1 MAVSSPQ
8 KQQQRPVNAVQQRLV
23 GLNLLERAVKALTDS
38 ELDQLVGQLNDEQKE
53 ALTKRAGSLESAS
66 VREQLG
72 RGRMNGMLEG
82 ISTLLADTCLADCI
96 EVLGESS
103 DNPTEEELKDALPG
117 LVERHGVGAVRVMM
131 TTAIVGEAL
140 ASPIL
145 KDLLKSDAV
154 VALPPA
160 EFVSITVPKPVDP
173 DRDAKL
179 AIRKARKDAE
189 KAARAKGR

>member
-1 MAVSSPQ
+1 MSSPQ

-23 GLNLLERAVKALTDS
+23 GLNLLERAVKALSDD
-38 ELDQLVGQLNDEQKE
+38 ELDALVLQLTEEQKE
-53 ALTKRAGSLESAS
+53 ALAKRAGSLESTS

-82 ISTLLADTCLADCI
+82 ISSLLADRCLTDCI

-103 DNPTEEELKDALPG
+103 DNPTEDELQGVLPG
-117 LVERHGVGAVRVMM
+117 LVERHGVGVVRVMM

-140 ASPIL
+140 ATPIL
-145 KDLLKSDAV
+145 KDLLKTDAL

-179 AIRKARKDAE
+179 ALRKARKDAE
-189 KAARAKGR
+189 KVARAKRR

>member
-1 MAVSSPQ
+1 MSSPQ

-23 GLNLLERAVKALTDS
+23 GLNLLERAVKALSDD
-38 ELDQLVGQLNDEQKE
+38 ELDALVLQLTEEQKE
-53 ALTKRAGSLESAS
+53 ALAKRAGSLESTS

-82 ISTLLADTCLADCI
+82 ISSLLADRCLTDCI

-103 DNPTEEELKDALPG
+103 DNPTEDELQGVLPG

-140 ASPIL
+140 ATPIL
-145 KDLLKSDAV
+145 KDLLKTDAL

-179 AIRKARKDAE
+179 ALRKARKDAE
-189 KAARAKGR
+189 KVARAKRR

>member
-1 MAVSSPQ
+1 MSSPQ

-23 GLNLLERAVKALTDS
+23 GLNLLERAVKALSDD
-38 ELDQLVGQLNDEQKE
+38 ELDALVLQLTEEQKE
-53 ALTKRAGSLESAS
+53 ALAKRAGSLESTS

-82 ISTLLADTCLADCI
+82 ISSLLADRCLTDCI

-103 DNPTEEELKDALPG
+103 DNPTEDELQGVLPG
-117 LVERHGVGAVRVMM
+117 LVERHGVGVVRVMM

-140 ASPIL
+140 ATPIL
-145 KDLLKSDAV
+145 KDLLKTDAL

-179 AIRKARKDAE
+179 ALRKVRKDAE
-189 KAARAKGR
+189 KVARAKRR

>member
-23 GLNLLERAVKALTDS
+23 GLNLLERSVKALTDD
-38 ELDQLVGQLNDEQKE
+38 ELDKLIGGLNDEQKE
-53 ALTKRAGSLESAS
+53 ALEKRAGSLAPGTIRD
-66 VREQLG
+66 VLA

-82 ISTLLADTCLADCI
+82 ISTLLADTCLVDCI

-103 DNPTEEELKDALPG
+103 DNPNESELQEALPG

-131 TTAIVGEAL
+131 STAIVGEAL

-145 KDLLKSDAV
+145 KDLLKSDEL

-160 EFVSITVPKPVDP
+160 EFVSITVAKPVDP

-179 AIRKARKDAE
+179 AVRKARKDAE
-189 KAARAKGR
+189 KAAKAKRR